1 MFSIINV
8 VFIHLYLLFRRQ
20 NYIFYLKPPNYLRF
34 FLFLLLVYGKR
45 PVSKVSVILP
55 NVVSQYVLNEVYHML
70 PYAKKVYY
78 NVIGIEYIG
87 IIIKK
92 KEKKFAI
99 WIFLSIFAEK
109 YCDMAKYIN
118 PFTDVGFKR
127 IFGQELSKPLL
138 LDFLNSLFEGEK
150 HIVNLTF
157 LDKEQPALFEEDR
170 SLIYDIYCETDE
182 GEKIIVEM
190 QNKSQP
196 FFKNRS
202 IYYVSESI
210 ARQGERGSSWNYE
223 IDSVYLVAFLNF
235 SPLDFKKQFR
245 TDVVLAEKDTK
256 EQFSDKLRM
265 IYLQLPLFKKE
276 ADECENQVERWIYL
290 LKNMETLNR
299 LPWAAQSA
307 VFKKLESIAD
317 VSAMTRAE
325 RLQYD
330 EALKKYRDTI
340 SVFEGVRMEGRKEG
354 IVANARKMKSYGFTL
369 EMISDITGLT
379 MEEVRD
385 L

>member
-1 MFSIINV
+1 
-8 VFIHLYLLFRRQ
+8 
-20 NYIFYLKPPNYLRF
+20 
-34 FLFLLLVYGKR
+34 
-45 PVSKVSVILP
+45 
-55 NVVSQYVLNEVYHML
+55 
-70 PYAKKVYY
+70 
-78 NVIGIEYIG
+78 
-87 IIIKK
+87 
-92 KEKKFAI
+92 
-99 WIFLSIFAEK
+99 
-109 YCDMAKYIN
+109 MAKYIN

-150 HIVNLTF
+150 RIVNLTS

-276 ADECENQVERWIYL
+276 AEECENQVERWIYL

-317 VSAMTRAE
+317 VGGMTRAE

-340 SVFEGVRMEGRKEG
+340 SVFEGVRLEGRMEGNAEGRLEEKIAIARNLKSMGMSISDVSKATGLSEEG
-354 IVANARKMKSYGFTL
+354 IKVL
-369 EMISDITGLT
+369 
-379 MEEVRD
+379 
-385 L
+385 

>member
-1 MFSIINV
+1 
-8 VFIHLYLLFRRQ
+8 
-20 NYIFYLKPPNYLRF
+20 
-34 FLFLLLVYGKR
+34 
-45 PVSKVSVILP
+45 
-55 NVVSQYVLNEVYHML
+55 
-70 PYAKKVYY
+70 
-78 NVIGIEYIG
+78 
-87 IIIKK
+87 
-92 KEKKFAI
+92 
-99 WIFLSIFAEK
+99 
-109 YCDMAKYIN
+109 MAKYIN

-150 HIVNLTF
+150 RIVNLTF

-307 VFKKLESIAD
+307 VFKKLESISD

-340 SVFEGVRMEGRKEG
+340 SVFEGVRMEGRMEGREEGSLKE
-354 IVANARKMKSYGFTL
+354 KMAIASNLRLMG
-369 EMISDITGLT
+369 MSISDISKATGLQ
-379 MEEVRD
+379 EEEIKA

>member
-1 MFSIINV
+1 
-8 VFIHLYLLFRRQ
+8 
-20 NYIFYLKPPNYLRF
+20 
-34 FLFLLLVYGKR
+34 
-45 PVSKVSVILP
+45 
-55 NVVSQYVLNEVYHML
+55 
-70 PYAKKVYY
+70 
-78 NVIGIEYIG
+78 
-87 IIIKK
+87 
-92 KEKKFAI
+92 
-99 WIFLSIFAEK
+99 
-109 YCDMAKYIN
+109 MAKYIN

-150 HIVNLTF
+150 HIANLTF

-170 SLIYDIYCETDE
+170 SLIYDIYCETDD

-210 ARQGERGSSWNYE
+210 ARQGERGSAWNYA

-235 SPLDFKKQFR
+235 SPIDFKKQFR
-245 TDVVLAEKDTK
+245 TDVVLAEKGTT

-265 IYLQLPLFKKE
+265 IFLQLPLFTKE

-317 VSAMTRAE
+317 VGGMTRAE

-340 SVFEGVRMEGRKEG
+340 SVFEGVRLEGRMEGNAEGRLEEKIAIARNLKSMGMSISDVSKATGLSEEG
-354 IVANARKMKSYGFTL
+354 IKVL
-369 EMISDITGLT
+369 
-379 MEEVRD
+379 
-385 L
+385 

>member
-1 MFSIINV
+1 
-8 VFIHLYLLFRRQ
+8 
-20 NYIFYLKPPNYLRF
+20 
-34 FLFLLLVYGKR
+34 
-45 PVSKVSVILP
+45 
-55 NVVSQYVLNEVYHML
+55 
-70 PYAKKVYY
+70 
-78 NVIGIEYIG
+78 
-87 IIIKK
+87 
-92 KEKKFAI
+92 
-99 WIFLSIFAEK
+99 
-109 YCDMAKYIN
+109 MAKYIN

-317 VSAMTRAE
+317 VSGMTRAE

-340 SVFEGVRMEGRKEG
+340 SVFEGVRMEGRVEG
-354 IVANARKMKSYGFTL
+354 RVEGRENEKKATIQRLLASGASVDIIAIATGMTEADVKLLIN
-369 EMISDITGLT
+369 EISKA
-379 MEEVRD
+379 
-385 L
+385 